1 MPTNRDLWLKS
12 KPAIRTDLKNK
23 KITIPAFSYASF
35 EQNSSL
41 LFLTTSVFTEGNGAV
56 LDDYRNAITI
66 EAWIKLAQTPVVGR
80 YVIFC
85 TALEAAPYESQYEFG
100 VENGVLNFRILVGGV
115 QINAGDPSKLVP
127 VGEWIHVAASW
138 DGTTLNMY
146 VNGELNY
153 TGAAAGPADSAGG
166 IDSFFAIGCNKRNGY
181 QFAGNIAELR
191 IWQIARTQTQL
202 RDAMYVPR
210 DIVVGDGI
218 DDDLIIYCKCK
229 RIAPISG
236 GAENSL
242 VGSGPIY
249 VPVPI
254 GTVQDDDNYPPL
266 RYGASFVVA
275 EYSVVLDQK
284 CSIKFPIV
292 ADDPDHSLVVR
303 YTDNNGNIQRRYFY
317 KPTGVDYDSS
327 ITQYAG
333 ERLSEEFVLEF
344 WNIDG
349 NDTTS
354 LNEDLVIYLSLTSV
368 PSTAVDRTAES
379 AYTPTADNAI
389 AQNFPLTPFPLT
401 FNSTQTY
408 PII

>member
-41 LFLTTSVFTEGNGAV
+41 LFLTTSVITEGNGAV
-56 LDDYRNAITI
+56 LDDYRNAITM

-85 TALEAAPYESQYEFG
+85 TALEAAPYESQYELS
-100 VENGVLNFRILVGGV
+100 VDNGVLIFKLLVGGITTIV
-115 QINAGDPSKLVP
+115 GTAGTLVP
-127 VGEWIHVAASW
+127 VGEWTHVAASW
-138 DGTTLNMY
+138 DGTTVNLY
-146 VNGELNY
+146 TNGELVN
-153 TGAAAGPADSAGG
+153 TTAVAGPVDSTGG
-166 IDSFFAIGCNKRNGY
+166 IDSFYAIGCNKRNAY

-191 IWQIARTQTQL
+191 IWQVARTQQQI

-218 DDDLIIYCKCK
+218 DDDLIIYCKCR

-242 VGSGPIY
+242 VGSGPLY

-266 RYGASFVVA
+266 RYGASFVIA

-292 ADDPDHSLVVR
+292 ANDPDHSLVIR
-303 YTDNNGNIQRRYFY
+303 YTDNNGNTQRRYFY
-317 KPTGVDYDSS
+317 KPAGVDYDSL
-327 ITQYAG
+327 ITAYTG
-333 ERLSEEFVLEF
+333 ERLSEEFTLEF

-354 LNEDLVIYLSLTSV
+354 LTEDLVIYLSLTSA
-368 PSTAVDRTAES
+368 PSTAVDRTTES
-379 AYTPTADNAI
+379 AYTPTANNAL